1 MKRGIGYFIGDIVK
15 GNLKGD
21 RGRWYGPGQVVVNES
36 QKVIWISHAGYLIR
50 ASPQQVRPASLQ
62 EFRTLQRGPEG
73 KIDAPQVNSQCRNF
87 VDLSAESPAEDHPEQ
102 NEPQA
107 DVPEVPM
114 STTNSQPDGEM
125 FPPDLASNG
134 YTPTSPAGSIRGD
147 EVVEVPMDGD
157 EKKEA
162 HEIPVPVDGEDSWF
176 GDDVTCV
183 TGDAGYWEICFGN
196 GPELGLDAD
205 CDTNFY
211 ENPELGEWLL
221 MATDTRK
228 QKVEIQ
234 WNTLRKG
241 KVPTG

>member
-1 MKRGIGYFIGDIVK
+1 
-15 GNLKGD
+15 
-21 RGRWYGPGQVVVNES
+21 
-36 QKVIWISHAGYLIR
+36 
-50 ASPQQVRPASLQ
+50 
-62 EFRTLQRGPEG
+62 
-73 KIDAPQVNSQCRNF
+73 
-87 VDLSAESPAEDHPEQ
+87 
-102 NEPQA
+102 
-107 DVPEVPM
+107 M

-196 GPELGLDAD
+196 GPELGLDAG
-205 CDTNFY
+205 CDTNFC

-234 WNTLRKG
+234 WNTLTEPE
-241 KVPTG
+241 KVKFQQAKQKEIKAWVDHKTVCRLARGTLNDSQIMRCRWIFTWDLYLEATCSRIHGRESKSKTSHPWI